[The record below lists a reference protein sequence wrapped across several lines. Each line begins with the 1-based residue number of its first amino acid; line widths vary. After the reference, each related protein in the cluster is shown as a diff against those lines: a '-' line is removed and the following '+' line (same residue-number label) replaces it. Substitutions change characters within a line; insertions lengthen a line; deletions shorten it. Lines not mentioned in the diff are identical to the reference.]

1 MPEAINPQRTFIQ
14 PEGPVSTSISVLIEA
29 AEHGDRA
36 ATDQLFATLYAELHR
51 MARRE
56 LARNAFPMSLG
67 ATTLLHQAYLDFAE
81 RNDGPSFPDR
91 ARFMGYAS
99 RVMRG
104 LIIDHARNCRAQK
117 LRRFAKF

>member
-1 MPEAINPQRTFIQ
+1 LSQLNACARVEC
-14 PEGPVSTSISVLIEA
+14 IEKTTNRYNFRYTTR
-29 AEHGDRA
+29 G
-36 ATDQLFATLYAELHR
+36 
-51 MARRE
+51 
-56 LARNAFPMSLG
+56 SLG
-67 ATTLLHQAYLDFAE
+67 QASQVIENGGRGRDRTGDPLLAKRTLLHQAYLDFAE